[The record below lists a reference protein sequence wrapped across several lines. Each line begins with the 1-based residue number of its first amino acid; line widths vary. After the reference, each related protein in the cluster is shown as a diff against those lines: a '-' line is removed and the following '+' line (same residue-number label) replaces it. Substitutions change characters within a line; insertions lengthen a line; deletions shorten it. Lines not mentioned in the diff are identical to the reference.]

1 MQVSA
6 VMPLQPGQVHPDRPE
21 EFHTLLLDSLPAF
34 QQAFTREP
42 YAADSRLVAIIKEA
56 TLHHINRRLD

>member
-1 MQVSA
+1 M
-6 VMPLQPGQVHPDRPE
+6 HPDRPE